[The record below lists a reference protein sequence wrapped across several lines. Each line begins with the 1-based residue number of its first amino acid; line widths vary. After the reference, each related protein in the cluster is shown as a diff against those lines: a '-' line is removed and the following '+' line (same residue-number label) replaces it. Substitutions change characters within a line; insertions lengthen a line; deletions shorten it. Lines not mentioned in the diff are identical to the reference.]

1 MKAAII
7 FGGSGFIGTFFAVKL
22 LEESKYKKVYIV
34 DKENIEEK
42 SCHFRDNLFMKY
54 KDYICFINHDVRD
67 EIKFDL
73 DDEIGLIANFAA
85 IHREPG
91 HEDHEYFET
100 NLHGAKNICAW
111 AEKISCKKVLFT
123 SSISP
128 YGLSEEAR
136 DETSLTVPVSAYG
149 SSKLASEEIH
159 KTWHAKSND
168 RRLIIVRPGVV
179 FGPSEGGNVS
189 RLIKAVLGRYF
200 FYMGNRETRKAGIYV
215 KELTNAMYWVMFD
228 EKANSQSMIIFNG
241 TMNPGPSIEEYVDV
255 VCKVAKVNR
264 YVPNLPHFI
273 LLYASHLISFF
284 MSPFGINHPFSP
296 VRINKLVRSNNIIP
310 SYLLEKKYN
319 YKFTLFEA
327 FEDWKESYPEEW

>member
-100 NLHGAKNICAW
+100 NLHGAKNILHGQRRFHA
-111 AEKISCKKVLFT
+111 KVLFT

-128 YGLSEEAR
+128 MVYQRKPEM
-136 DETSLTVPVSAYG
+136 
-149 SSKLASEEIH
+149 
-159 KTWHAKSND
+159 
-168 RRLIIVRPGVV
+168 RL
-179 FGPSEGGNVS
+179 
-189 RLIKAVLGRYF
+189 L
-200 FYMGNRETRKAGIYV
+200 
-215 KELTNAMYWVMFD
+215 
-228 EKANSQSMIIFNG
+228 
-241 TMNPGPSIEEYVDV
+241 
-255 VCKVAKVNR
+255 
-264 YVPNLPHFI
+264 
-273 LLYASHLISFF
+273 
-284 MSPFGINHPFSP
+284 
-296 VRINKLVRSNNIIP
+296 
-310 SYLLEKKYN
+310 
-319 YKFTLFEA
+319 
-327 FEDWKESYPEEW
+327 